1 MQFALNYSEAAADL
15 IRGGLIQVDLF
26 KCPDWPDVIAEAGT
40 LGPSYTHFPLKA
52 GLPEPGPV
60 DYDAIAGQLQASA
73 TPHVNVHLDP
83 KIKPGVSPFACVNK
97 AIDQT
102 IEQVYRLVEHFGADR
117 VVVENVPYWQSK
129 TYHARLAALP
139 EFVSSVVEETGCG
152 LLLDL
157 SHARIAACELGM
169 NDEAYLDAMPVHRL
183 KELHVT
189 GLARVDGWLR
199 DHMPMRESD
208 WSAFEWAMERIRNNQ
223 WTEPR
228 IVAFEYGGVGPTF
241 AWRTDRG
248 VLAEQVPNLY
258 DMVHARPARRQPVSP
273 QMVHA

>member
-1 MQFALNYSEAAADL
+1 MKFALNYSKAAADL
-15 IRGGLIQVDLF
+15 VCCGLIQVDLI
-26 KCPDWPDVIAEAGT
+26 KCPDWPDVIAEAGA
-40 LGPSYTHFPLKA
+40 LGPTYTHFPLKA
-52 GLPEPGPV
+52 GLPEPDPV
-60 DYDAIAGQLQASA
+60 DHEALAEQLQASA

-129 TYHARLAALP
+129 TCHARLAALP

-157 SHARIAACELGM
+157 SHARIAAREIGIEE
-169 NDEAYLDAMPVHRL
+169 EAYLNAMPVHRL

-199 DHMPMRESD
+199 DHMPMHKSD
-208 WSAFEWAMERIRNNQ
+208 WSAFEWAMERIRNSQ
-223 WTEPR
+223 WAEPR

-241 AWRTDRG
+241 AWRTDRH
-248 VLAEQVPNLY
+248 VLAEQVPYLY
-258 DMVHARPARRQPVSP
+258 GMVHARPVRTRAVMP
-273 QMVHA
+273 QMVSA